1 MINILYLAISIF
13 ILSLLRPTL
22 KMANYQVKI
31 MRIKCDKLCNPVKEL
46 DSKDVC

>member
-22 KMANYQVKI
+22 KMVNYQVKL
-31 MRIKCDKLCNPVKEL
+31 MKIKCDELSNPVKEL
-46 DSKDVC
+46 DNKDVC